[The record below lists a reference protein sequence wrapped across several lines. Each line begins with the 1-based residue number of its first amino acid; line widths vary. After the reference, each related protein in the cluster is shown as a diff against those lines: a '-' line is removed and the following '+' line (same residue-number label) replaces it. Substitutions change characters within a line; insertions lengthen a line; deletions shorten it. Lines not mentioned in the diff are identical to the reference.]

1 MNEIYEQL
9 CEPFAEHET
18 FKLKKGG
25 SELTYITGEA
35 VTTRLNS
42 VLGVDGW
49 EFDVTEHGSDDRH
62 AWALGQLTVHFEARP
77 VTRCQFGECSTNPG
91 MGLGDARKGAATDAL
106 KKAAAAFGVGLY
118 LSHKEE
124 QAAADQR
131 QQAPSGT
138 GARKYEEVWQDAPQ
152 PLTVACA
159 DCGSEI
165 KSSQRRDGTTWLAR
179 EKASYSRNKYGRVLC
194 YPCGQGKPAG

>member
-1 MNEIYEQL
+1 MSAIYGQL

-25 SELTYITGEA
+25 AELTYITGEA
-35 VTTRLNS
+35 VTTRLNT
-42 VLGVDGW
+42 VLGENGW
-49 EFDVTEHGSDDRH
+49 TFDIVEHGHDERH
-62 AWALGQLTVHFEARP
+62 AWVLARLTVYFADQWVMRS
-77 VTRCQFGECSTNPG
+77 QFGECATNAG

-106 KKAAAAFGVGLY
+106 KKCAATIGVGLY

-124 QAAADQR
+124 QAETDQR
-131 QQAPSGT
+131 QTAPSGT

-165 KSSQRRDGTTWLAR
+165 KSSQRKDGSTWLAK
-179 EKASYSRNKYGRVLC
+179 EKAEYSRNKYGRVLC
-194 YPCGQGKPAG
+194 YPCGQGKAS